1 MDEGEEQKLQG
12 SLLLIC
18 KSWGY
23 RGATRE
29 AFYKNIK
36 GLNYNDMKDALKV
49 LEEKGY
55 VTLEWVDYDR
65 FFAYITDDGEEHL
78 NRWLAD
84 LHLQ

>member
-18 KSWGY
+18 QSWGY

-29 AFYKNIK
+29 AFYKDIK
-36 GLNYNDMKDALKV
+36 GLNYSDMKNALAI

-55 VTLEWVDYDR
+55 VTLEWVDFDR
-65 FFAYITDDGEEHL
+65 FFAYITPEGEEHL
-78 NRWLAD
+78 NKWLYD
-84 LHLQ
+84 LRV